1 MSEQNQI
8 IEYSVKSIAVI
19 GDTKN
24 IKDFMFNISLI
35 YSWNYAKIT
44 PWIADDN
51 IDIINEHLQRNHYE
65 KMKLV
70 EAWESKLTPEEQKL
84 LLALFKYKITG
95 KHDDDVCNSSMMSL
109 IIISLKIEKKLTEDE
124 WFDTKIFIMD
134 LGNIGEVLK
143 TRQ

>member
-35 YSWNYAKIT
+35 HSWNYDKIT

-65 KMKLV
+65 HMKLV

-95 KHDDDVCNSSMMSL
+95 KHDDDVSNSSMMSL

-124 WFDTKIFIMD
+124 WNDTCIFIMV
-134 LGNIGEVLK
+134 LGNIRESLK